1 MIDLAQLRR
10 EPDVVKAALARRG
23 ISSSEMDEIE
33 ALDVEHR
40 RLLQETESSAGE
52 VKDLSRRVGE
62 AQRNKDMTTADALT
76 LESRALGDEE
86 PRSQ

>member
-23 ISSSEMDEIE
+23 VASSTMDEIM

-40 RLLQETESSAGE
+40 SLLQEAERLRAE
-52 VKDLSRRVGE
+52 VKELSRRV
-62 AQRNKDMTTADALT
+62 ADARRRGT
-76 LESRALGDEE
+76 ATPPTR
-86 PRSQ
+86 